1 MGLDTFAGRIGLS
14 KNPHP
19 LGEGGPLKKVGEGCF
34 GTEKLRKLVS
44 SELAPQPAGWPP
56 SP

>member
-1 MGLDTFAGRIGLS
+1 MGLDTVAGRIGLS

-19 LGEGGPLKKVGEGCF
+19 LGERDSSQMVGEGCF
-34 GTEKLRKLVS
+34 WTEKLRKLVS
-44 SELAPQPAGWPP
+44 LELAPQPAGWPP